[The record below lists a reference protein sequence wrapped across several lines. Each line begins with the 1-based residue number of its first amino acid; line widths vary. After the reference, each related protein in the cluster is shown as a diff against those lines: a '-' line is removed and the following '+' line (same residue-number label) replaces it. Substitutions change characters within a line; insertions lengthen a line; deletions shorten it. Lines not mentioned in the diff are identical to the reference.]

1 MFQKWIGCGRLT
13 KDPELKH
20 LSDGTAVAK
29 FVVAIDKPMSKEAKE
44 KGDKATAEF
53 IDVVVWRKQAEN
65 VASYRKKG
73 DPILVEGVL
82 QIRSYDDKEGIRR
95 KAAEI
100 VASRVVFLPSSK
112 KNGVEEAPWPEE
124 APPEYGGKETTPGVG
139 DSDFPSFDDVPF

>member
-29 FVVAIDKPMSKEAKE
+29 FTVAVDRLVSKEAKE
-44 KGDKATAEF
+44 KGDKATADF

-65 VASYRKKG
+65 VSKYRKKG

-100 VASRVVFLPSSK
+100 VASRVVFLPNGK
-112 KNGVEEAPWPEE
+112 KNAEDAPWPEE
-124 APPEYGGKETTPGVG
+124 APPENGGGKEAPGDG
-139 DSDFPSFDDVPF
+139 GFPDFDDIPF